1 MVINHKQE
9 KKRPLLITCLSA
21 NRIFYE
27 VSVTKTHGPSAE
39 RHHFLVQ
46 FKQKPFSQT
55 SSRGEAIPCLIFT
68 QKAEN
73 GYNLFTEPL
82 NLFRDCCAPV

>member
-1 MVINHKQE
+1 MTRPKVDLLMWSISQCVGEGGRGGRGDRGEGTLAGKRRGERETITVINYKQE

-39 RHHFLVQ
+39 RHHFLV
-46 FKQKPFSQT
+46 
-55 SSRGEAIPCLIFT
+55 
-68 QKAEN
+68 
-73 GYNLFTEPL
+73 
-82 NLFRDCCAPV
+82 